1 MARALGLIICNLV
14 ATVMVPRLGRSAARV
29 AAGPCHRVRNPI
41 YLAALLIVV
50 RRADEHRC

>member
-1 MARALGLIICNLV
+1 MARALGLIVCNLV
-14 ATVMVPRLGRSAARV
+14 ATVVVPGLGRRAARV
-29 AAGPCHRVRNPI
+29 AAGPCEQVRNPI